1 MPRRHRERI
10 PPTDDW
16 RQLELLTETPGQRSY
31 EVIRPVLLFG
41 EPIAERAT
49 TTQTQARSLYRYV
62 ARFEAAGLGGL
73 EPPPK
78 LERHQRV
85 PAELRQA
92 VLDLKREHPPLHF
105 RELATICWA
114 RFGHRLSHNTVRRI
128 LAEAPPPPR
137 VSRRFPPYHA
147 IPEPFTRRRAV
158 LQLHFEGWSQASIAG
173 YLEVHRHTVADILR
187 RWVADDLAGL
197 HDKPSQPHRRTTKQ
211 TLAVIQTVARLQQN
225 PLLGEFRVHVA
236 LKQLGIDLSP
246 RTCGRIL
253 ALNRKLYGLPTPTKA
268 PREPKPMPFAAQ
280 YRHHVWSTDVRYL
293 DHGLGAFK
301 VYAITILDNYSRAV
315 LASEVT
321 RRQDLSAFL
330 RVLRQ
335 ALERYGAPAMLVTDG
350 GKVFRAKAATRV
362 YGALGIQK
370 AEIERRQP
378 WQNYIETMFNVQRRM
393 ADWDFGRATSWEEL
407 VLSHDQ
413 WVTNYNTQDHWAHR
427 KREDGRRS
435 PAAVLDWVRGRVVSR
450 EELATAFAPAETS
463 RRVDR
468 GGYVRFRRWRL
479 YGERGLAKHTAA
491 VWLTGE
497 QLLLAYSGEPLAQYA
512 VTYAPDGRHFAT
524 VQEEQLFVTAFQS
537 PQPPLWEPREGEWRR
552 VLPLPAPSPRVPRRP
567 PSGEQTALFALAD

>member
-10 PPTDDW
+10 PPTEDW
-16 RQLELLTETPGQRSY
+16 QQLELLTETPGQRSY

-49 TTQTQARSLYRYV
+49 TTQTQARSVYRYV
-62 ARFEAAGLGGL
+62 ARFETAGLGGL
-73 EPPPK
+73 EPPPR

-85 PAELRQA
+85 PEDLRQA
-92 VLDLKREHPPLHF
+92 ILDLKREHPALHL
-105 RELATICWA
+105 RAIATIGWA

-128 LAEAPPPPR
+128 LAEDPPAPR
-137 VSRRFPPYHA
+137 TSRRFPPYHA
-147 IPEPFTRRRAV
+147 IPDAFTRRRTV
-158 LQLHFEGWSQASIAG
+158 LQLHFEGWSQASIAA
-173 YLEVHRHTVADILR
+173 YLEVHRHTVADTLR

-197 HDKPSQPHRRTTKQ
+197 HDKPSRPHRLMTRQ
-211 TLAVIQTVARLQQN
+211 TLAAIHTVARLQQN

-236 LKQLGIDLSP
+236 LKALGIELSP

-253 ALNRKLYGLPTPTKA
+253 ALNRTLYGLPTPTKA
-268 PREPKPMPFAAQ
+268 PHEPKPMPFAAQ

-293 DHGLGAFK
+293 DHALGDFK
-301 VYAITILDNYSRAV
+301 VYSITILDNYSRAV

-321 RRQDLSAFL
+321 RRQDLGAFL

-335 ALERYGAPAMLVTDG
+335 ALERWGVPAMLVTDS
-350 GKVFRAKAATRV
+350 GKVFLANGAKRV
-362 YGALGIQK
+362 YGGLGIQK
-370 AEIERRQP
+370 AEIERRQS
-378 WQNYIETMFNVQRRM
+378 WQNYSETTFNIQRRM
-393 ADWDFGRATSWEEL
+393 ADWDFGRATTWEEL

-413 WVTNYNTQDHWAHR
+413 WVAKYNTQEHWAHR

-435 PAAVLDWVRGRVVSR
+435 PGAVLDWVRGRAVGA

-468 GGYVRFRRWRL
+468 SGYVRVRRWRL

-497 QLLLAYSGEPLAQYA
+497 QLLLAYSAEPLAQYA
-512 VTYAPDGRHFAT
+512 VTYAPDGRHFAA
-524 VQEEQLFVTAFQS
+524 VREEQLFVTAFGS
-537 PQPPLWEPREGEWRR
+537 PQPPLWEPADGEWRR
-552 VLPLPAPSPRVPRRP
+552 VLPLPAPAPRRP
-567 PSGEQTALFALAD
+567 RRLSSGEQAALFALAD

>member
-41 EPIAERAT
+41 DPIAERAT
-49 TTQTQARSLYRYV
+49 TTQTQARSVYRYV

-73 EPPPK
+73 EPPPR

-92 VLDLKREHPPLHF
+92 IIELKREHPPLHL
-105 RELATICWA
+105 RELATIGWA

-128 LAEAPPPPR
+128 LAEDPPAPR

-147 IPEPFTRRRAV
+147 LPDASTRRRTV
-158 LQLHFEGWSQASIAG
+158 LQLHVEGWSQASIAA
-173 YLEVHRHTVADILR
+173 YLEVHRHTVAAILQ

-197 HDKPSQPHRRTTKQ
+197 HDKLSRPHHLTTKQ
-211 TLAVIQTVARLQQN
+211 TLAAIHTVARLQQN

-236 LKQLGIDLSP
+236 LKQLGIALSP

-253 ALNRKLYGLPTPTKA
+253 ALNRALYGLPKPTKA
-268 PREPKPMPFAAQ
+268 PHEPKPMPFAAQ
-280 YRHHVWSTDVRYL
+280 YRHQVWSTDIRYL
-293 DHGLGAFK
+293 DHQLGNFK
-301 VYAITILDNYSRAV
+301 VYSITILDNCSRAV

-321 RRQDLSAFL
+321 RRQDLGAFL

-335 ALERYGAPAMLVTDG
+335 ALERWGVPTMLVTDS
-350 GKVFRAKAATRV
+350 GKVFLAKGAQRV
-362 YGALGIQK
+362 YAGLGIHK
-370 AEIERRQP
+370 AEIARRQS
-378 WQNYIETMFNVQRRM
+378 WQNYSETTFNIQRRM
-393 ADWDFGRATSWEEL
+393 ADWNFAQAQTWEDL

-413 WVTNYNTQDHWAHR
+413 WVTHYNTQEHWAHR

-435 PAAVLDWVRGRVVSR
+435 PGAVRDWVRGRATSA

-468 GGYVRFRRWRL
+468 SGYVRFRRWRL
-479 YGERGLAKHTAA
+479 YGERGLATHRTA

-497 QLLLAYSGEPLAQYA
+497 QVLLSYSDEPLAQYV
-512 VTYAPDGRHFAT
+512 VTYAPDGRHFAA
-524 VQEEQLFVTAFQS
+524 VREERLFVTAFQS
-537 PQPPLWEPREGEWRR
+537 PQPPLWEPSAGEWQR
-552 VLPLPAPSPRVPRRP
+552 VRALPAPLPRQPRRP
-567 PSGEQTALFALAD
+567 PLGEQAALFALAD